1 MEREPRNRK
10 NSRDGRAN
18 RIILIRTVSLMCL
31 CGIVLFVPL
40 LARLGQISIVD
51 HERYKTAAID
61 QQTRDVEVSASR
73 GKIYDA
79 TGNTLALSATVYN
92 LILSP
97 RDVVSGTSLS
107 KSDFAST
114 EEYQ

>member
-18 RIILIRTVSLMCL
+18 RTILIRTVFLMCL

-40 LARLGQISIVD
+40 LARLWKISIVD

-61 QQTRDVEVSASR
+61 QQTRDVAVNSGR
-73 GKIYDA
+73 GTIYDSS
-79 TGNTLALSATVYN
+79 GNPLAMSATVYQ

-97 RDVVSGTSLS
+97 RDV
-107 KSDFAST
+107 KASVRHGV
-114 EEYQ
+114 